1 MTMANG
7 SGGSPQPLLALLG
20 EVANRPYEQARS
32 LPAGFY
38 HDPAFLALE
47 REQLFRRGWNCVG
60 RREEI
65 AKPGDYMAVRLCDEP
80 IVLTHGEDGQI
91 RALSNVCRHRGTVM
105 ASGKGH
111 RRRIICP
118 YHHWSYDS
126 KGKLIAAPRM
136 EPRPDFDQADCRLPE
151 FACVEWQGFLFVSL
165 AADPLPLLP
174 KLAGLEATIRPY
186 HLEQT
191 ALRYISEEVWPVNWK
206 FLIENYMEG
215 YHLSA
220 LHLKTLHNVNPTKLC
235 RHFPPGEAYFGY
247 RAGFSPDLPRPQK
260 GHPDLNDNQRGD
272 CVMFAVPP
280 GLGVGCSSD
289 YSSFICVQPETV
301 ETARVKI
308 GLIFFGDGWPQNAV
322 DNAIELF
329 EKTMAEDKAIL
340 VGLNEGLKSR
350 HYQSGSLAPR
360 DFEGPI
366 WDFYRFIAKGIGSD
380 GVGAGGTPA
389 F

>member
-1 MTMANG
+1 MTGGNG
-7 SGGSPQPLLALLG
+7 SNGGGVQSLLRLLG
-20 EVANRPYEQARS
+20 EGANQPYEQARS
-32 LPAGFY
+32 LPRGFY

-65 AKPGDYMAVRLCDEP
+65 AKPGGYMAIRLCEEP
-80 IVLTHGEDGQI
+80 IVLTHGEDGVI

-105 ASGKGH
+105 ASGKGS

-118 YHHWSYDS
+118 YHHWSYDGT
-126 KGKLIAAPRM
+126 GKLIAAPRM
-136 EPRPDFDQADCRLPE
+136 EQRPDFDQANCRLPE
-151 FACVEWQGFLFVSL
+151 FACAEWQGFLFVSL
-165 AADPLPLLP
+165 ASDPPPLLP
-174 KLAGLEATIRPY
+174 RLAGLEDMIRPY
-186 HLEQT
+186 HLEQA
-191 ALRYISEEVWPVNWK
+191 ALRHISDEVWPVNWK

-247 RAGFSPDLPRPQK
+247 RAGFSPELPRTQK
-260 GHPDLNDNQRGD
+260 GHPDLTDNQRDD

-301 ETARVKI
+301 ESARVKI
-308 GLIFFGDGWPQNAV
+308 GLIFYGDGWPQNAV

-340 VGLNEGLKSR
+340 IGLNEGLKSR
-350 HYQSGSLAPR
+350 HHEPGPLAPR

-366 WDFYRFIAKGIGSD
+366 WDFYRFIARGIG
-380 GVGAGGTPA
+380 AGEAPLP
-389 F
+389 

>member
-1 MTMANG
+1 MIGGNG
-7 SGGSPQPLLALLG
+7 SAGGGVQSLLQLLG
-20 EVANRPYEQARS
+20 EGANRPYEQARS
-32 LPAGFY
+32 LPRGFY
-38 HDPAFLALE
+38 HDPDFLALE
-47 REQLFRRGWNCVG
+47 RERLFRRGWNCVG

-65 AKPGDYMAVRLCDEP
+65 AKPGDYMAIRLCEEP

-105 ASGKGH
+105 ASGKGN
-111 RRRIICP
+111 RRRIVCP
-118 YHHWSYDS
+118 YHHWSYDT

-136 EPRPDFDQADCRLPE
+136 EPRPDFDQANCRLPE
-151 FACVEWQGFLFVSL
+151 FTCVEWQGFLFVSL
-165 AADPLPLLP
+165 AADPAPLLP
-174 KLAGLEATIRPY
+174 ALAGLEAMIQPY

-191 ALRYISEEVWPVNWK
+191 ALRHISEEVWPVNWK

-247 RAGFSPDLPRPQK
+247 RAGFSPDLPRSQK
-260 GHPDLNDNQRGD
+260 GHPDLNDNQRDD

-301 ETARVKI
+301 ESARVKI
-308 GLIFFGDGWPQNAV
+308 GLIFYGDGWPQHTI
-322 DNAIELF
+322 DTAIELF

-340 VGLNEGLKSR
+340 IGLNQGLKSR
-350 HYQSGSLAPR
+350 HYEPGPLAPR

-366 WDFYRFIAKGIGSD
+366 WDFYRFIARGI
-380 GVGAGGTPA
+380 GAGGAPA
-389 F
+389 S